1 MPRDENIAALKQA
14 AERFKARDLEG
25 HLKLYSASVSHHGFS
40 KRLRPGLAGLRDQY
54 DGLLKGFPDARID
67 TDDILAEGEK
77 VLHRFRF
84 SGTHKGAYL
93 GFPPTGKL
101 VHSAG
106 VQIHLFR
113 HGQAIEV
120 WQVMDAYTFLREI
133 GGVSRVRDMK

>member
-14 AERFKARDLEG
+14 LERFKARDLDG
-25 HLKLYSASVSHHGFS
+25 HLKLYSPSVVHHGFS
-40 KRLRPGLAGLRDQY
+40 KRTPSGLAGLREHTE
-54 DGLLKGFPDARID
+54 GLLKGFPDARVD
-67 TDDILAEGEK
+67 ANDILAEGEK

-93 GFPPTGKL
+93 GYPATGKP
-101 VHSAG
+101 VHATG

-133 GGVSRVRDMK
+133 GGVSRLRDKK